1 MILRALLLLLLLP
14 GTGRAV
20 TVDNAQAGI
29 EQLATEMHDALLN
42 RRALF
47 EDLPLKSRCESLL
60 RSLFPDQLDTFTV
73 FFSRGHQPSAYS
85 LPGGRIYLSAGLF
98 LLIETEDELA
108 FVLAHEAAH
117 VINHHSRRRMTSA
130 PKSRRALEV
139 GDFTTELE
147 LEADRVAIA
156 SLLNAGYR
164 LSETG
169 NFMQRLGYVHGQ
181 SSNPHD
187 GTSLTVRIEQLR
199 LMARGEGAA
208 GGDSIDVLT
217 APAKELAM
225 QRSLNLG
232 QWKPVLDCLVGRC
245 AVALPGA
252 VHQRLLVDA
261 TRLRDAPVQL
271 GPQADPGQA
280 EPQLAN
286 ASGRRQWSESAAG
299 STDRVARRWVQIEKS
314 ESSLTL
320 SRDGTAVQ
328 SLQLQIVTGQEL
340 PSAAPGYL
348 TRSVRSYRQRYPTE
362 FLHFLGHES
371 VELGTWQGLSFDLGR
386 HDEDGVGWRIRVYH
400 LRHSGQQIRAIYRAP
415 ALYFFERDRVEIEAM
430 IRSIE

>member
-1 MILRALLLLLLLP
+1 LIWRPLLLLALLP
-14 GTGRAV
+14 WTTCAAP
-20 TVDNAQAGI
+20 VDNVRAGI
-29 EQLATEMHDALLN
+29 EQLATEMHDSLLN

-47 EDLPLKSRCESLL
+47 EDLSLQSRCKSLL
-60 RSLFPDQLDTFTV
+60 RSLFPDQLDTFMV
-73 FFSRGHQPSAYS
+73 FFSRDHQPSAFS

-98 LLIETEDELA
+98 MLIETEDELA

-117 VINHHSRRRMTSA
+117 VINQHSRRRMTSA

-147 LEADRVAIA
+147 LEADQVAIG
-156 SLLNAGYR
+156 SLLEAGYG
-164 LSETG
+164 LSG
-169 NFMQRLGYVHGQ
+169 IGDFMQRLGYVHGQ

-199 LMARGEGAA
+199 LMARDERAA

-232 QWKPVLDCLVGRC
+232 LWKPVLDCLAGRC

-252 VHQRLLVDA
+252 AHLRMLVDA

-271 GPQADPGQA
+271 GPQADPSQA

-286 ASGRRQWSESAAG
+286 ASGRRQWSESATG
-299 STDRVARRWVQIEKS
+299 STDRVATRWVQIEKS

-320 SRDGTAVQ
+320 SRDGVA
-328 SLQLQIVTGQEL
+328 LQTLRLEIVHGRLGPTVNPDYL
-340 PSAAPGYL
+340 AA
-348 TRSVRSYRQRYPTE
+348 SVRSYRQRFPTE
-362 FLHFLGHES
+362 FLHLLAHES
-371 VELGTWQGLSFDLGR
+371 VELGAWQGLSFDLGR
-386 HDEDGVGWRIRVYH
+386 HDENGLGWRIRVYH
-400 LRHSGQQIRAIYRAP
+400 LRHSGQQISAVYRAP